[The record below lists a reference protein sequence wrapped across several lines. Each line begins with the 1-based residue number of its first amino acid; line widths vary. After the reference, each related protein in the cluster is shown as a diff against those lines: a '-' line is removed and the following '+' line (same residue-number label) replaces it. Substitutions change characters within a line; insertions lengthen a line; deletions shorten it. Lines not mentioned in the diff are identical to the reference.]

1 MKPGIL
7 YLHGFSSSPD
17 SWKASLLAEAMEA
30 RGLSGRF
37 FRPRLSHIPD
47 EALAAAENVIR
58 ESKGAGCSL
67 TLVGSSL
74 GGFYATV
81 LAERHGLRAV
91 LINPVVSALT
101 PLERYLGKQANLQ
114 TGEPF
119 ELTRDHLRQLEAM
132 EIGAISPERY
142 LLFVETGD
150 ETLNYREAMFRY
162 VNARQYVM
170 EGGDHGFTRFPE
182 IVPLLFDFCGL

>member
-17 SWKASLLAEAMEA
+17 SWKATLLAEAMSA

-37 FRPRLSHIPD
+37 FRPALSHIPN
-47 EALAAAENVIR
+47 EALATAEKVIR
-58 ESKGAGCSL
+58 ESKDAGYSL

-74 GGFYATV
+74 GGFYATI
-81 LAERHGLRAV
+81 LAERHDLRAA
-91 LINPVVSALT
+91 LINPVVTASK
-101 PLERYLGKQANLQ
+101 PLECCLGRQANLQ
-114 TGEPF
+114 TGELF
-119 ELTRDHLRQLEAM
+119 ELTRDHLRQLKAM
-132 EIGAISPERY
+132 EIDAISPERY

-150 ETLNYREAMFRY
+150 ETLDYREAMFRY
-162 VNARQYVM
+162 VNARQYIM

-182 IVPLLFDFCGL
+182 IMPLLFDFCEL